1 MNPFSHSFLGPV
13 RRFAANWQAWRE
25 EVRTEN
31 MIDRL
36 PANIR
41 KDIGWPD
48 AKAAR
53 RAARFGGWSL

>member
-1 MNPFSHSFLGPV
+1 MSRYTHSIFGPI
-13 RRFAANWQAWRE
+13 RRLAADWKAWRE
-25 EVRTEN
+25 EVRTEI

-36 PANIR
+36 PADIR